1 MAESELVRVTARWV
15 LPVAGEPMERGIL
28 AILGGNIVS
37 LHDRGPADIDF
48 GNAVILP
55 GLVNCHTHLD
65 LGGLHGANPPGPDVT
80 AWLHSVIQFRRSA
93 PDFDVEQSITQGL
106 VDSLRHGTT
115 LIGDISGDGR
125 SWPII
130 AESPIRAVVFREI
143 LGLPKERAERAWQ
156 MAQTWLGASTATER
170 CRPGLS
176 PHAPY
181 STRTSLIR
189 AAGSA
194 GVPVAI
200 HLAEF
205 PEERELL
212 EEQSGSFVPFL
223 QQLGVWDPLGLA
235 RSPEHV
241 IRLLNGA
248 APTLLVHGNYLA
260 PTAPIPSH
268 ATVVYCPR
276 THEAFGH
283 ARHPVADLLSRG
295 VRVALG
301 TDSLASNPDLSVL
314 AEMRFLHAI
323 RPDLPSRVILEMG
336 TAAGAAALGWS
347 DRTGTLEP
355 GKAADFIVVP
365 LPKNEGDPVEQLL
378 ESPSDV
384 AETWIAGRCV
394 FSAEGSVE
402 SAHDTGH

>member
-1 MAESELVRVTARWV
+1 MAESKLVRVTARWV
-15 LPVAGEPMERGIL
+15 LPVAGEPIERGIL
-28 AILGGNIVS
+28 EFLGGTIVA

-65 LGGLHGANPPGPDVT
+65 LCGLHGLNPPGPDVT
-80 AWLHSVIQFRRSA
+80 AWLLSVIQFRRSVSEL
-93 PDFDVEQSITQGL
+93 DVEQSMTQGL
-106 VDSLRHGTT
+106 AESLRHGTT

-125 SWPII
+125 SWPIVV
-130 AESPIRAVVFREI
+130 ESPIRAVVFREM

-156 MAQTWLGASTATER
+156 MAQAWLGECTPTER

-200 HLAEF
+200 HLAECL
-205 PEERELL
+205 EERELL
-212 EEQSGSFVPFL
+212 EEQSGPFVSFL

-260 PTAPIPSH
+260 PTAPIPTH

-323 RPDLPSRVILEMG
+323 RPDLSSHVILEMG

-355 GKAADFIVVP
+355 GKAADFIVIP
-365 LPKNEGDPVEQLL
+365 LPDSEGDPVELLL
-378 ESPSDV
+378 ESSFDV
-384 AETWIAGRCV
+384 AETWIAGRRV
-394 FSAEGSVE
+394 FPDEGSAS
-402 SAHDTGH
+402 SAPDTGN